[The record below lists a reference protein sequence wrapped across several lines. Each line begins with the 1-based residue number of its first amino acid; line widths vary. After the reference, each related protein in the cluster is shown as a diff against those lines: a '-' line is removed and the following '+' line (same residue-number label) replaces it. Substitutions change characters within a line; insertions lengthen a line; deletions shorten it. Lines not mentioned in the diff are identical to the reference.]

1 MYGSVRALFLK
12 IFTRVQ
18 QDQTRRI
25 LISGRSSPPDTF
37 KLNSKAIFLAGAAA
51 IFVLSLLQNPV
62 HAQAATS
69 PNEVI
74 SSTSAKFIA
83 AGVVFAL
90 AAVGAGYG
98 VGHAG
103 AAAMAALAERPEV
116 RSMALIITALAEA
129 IAIYG
134 LARFL
139 INMPAGQPGHGDNNS
154 GHRLDIEIAVQLDS
168 FFISEIC

>member
-1 MYGSVRALFLK
+1 MRIGMAIVHKEAQPPSWYGSVRALFLK

-18 QDQTRRI
+18 QDQPCRI

-37 KLNSKAIFLAGAAA
+37 KMNSKAIFLAGAAA

-83 AGVVFAL
+83 AGAGFSL
-90 AAVGAGYG
+90 PAAGAGDG
-98 VGHAG
+98 VGPAG
-103 AAAMAALAERPEV
+103 ASRTAAPAARAAGTR
-116 RSMALIITALAEA
+116 T
-129 IAIYG
+129 G
-134 LARFL
+134 L
-139 INMPAGQPGHGDNNS
+139 S
-154 GHRLDIEIAVQLDS
+154 
-168 FFISEIC
+168 

>member
-1 MYGSVRALFLK
+1 MNLTGPPYIKGLNLLRGRALSRRPGPLK
-12 IFTRVQ
+12 SSQVQ

-51 IFVLSLLQNPV
+51 IFVLSLLQTPV

-83 AGVVFAL
+83 AGLGLCL
-90 AAVGAGYG
+90 AG
-98 VGHAG
+98 V
-103 AAAMAALAERPEV
+103 R
-116 RSMALIITALAEA
+116 
-129 IAIYG
+129 
-134 LARFL
+134 
-139 INMPAGQPGHGDNNS
+139 
-154 GHRLDIEIAVQLDS
+154 
-168 FFISEIC
+168 

>member
-1 MYGSVRALFLK
+1 MRALFLK

-18 QDQTRRI
+18 RDQPRRI
-25 LISGRSSPPDTF
+25 LISGKPSPPDTF

-51 IFVLSLLQNPV
+51 IFVLSLLQTPV

-134 LARFL
+134 LVMAIIIL
-139 INMPAGQPGHGDNNS
+139 GTAS
-154 GHRLDIEIAVQLDS
+154 T
-168 FFISEIC
+168 

>member
-1 MYGSVRALFLK
+1 M
-12 IFTRVQ
+12 
-18 QDQTRRI
+18 
-25 LISGRSSPPDTF
+25 
-37 KLNSKAIFLAGAAA
+37 NSKAIFLAGATA
-51 IFVLSLLQNPV
+51 IFVLTLLQIPLHV
-62 HAQAATS
+62 QAAS

-134 LARFL
+134 LVMAIIIL
-139 INMPAGQPGHGDNNS
+139 GTAS
-154 GHRLDIEIAVQLDS
+154 A
-168 FFISEIC
+168 

>member
-1 MYGSVRALFLK
+1 MRIGMAIVHKEAQPPSWYGSVRALFLK

-18 QDQTRRI
+18 QDQPRRI

-51 IFVLSLLQNPV
+51 IFVLSLLQTPV

-90 AAVGAGYG
+90 AAAGAGYG
-98 VGHAG
+98 VGSPRAP
-103 AAAMAALAERPEV
+103 AVARLPERPGGTS
-116 RSMALIITALAEA
+116 RAPILPA
-129 IAIYG
+129 I
-134 LARFL
+134 
-139 INMPAGQPGHGDNNS
+139 PAGVATLRP
-154 GHRLDIEIAVQLDS
+154 V
-168 FFISEIC
+168 

>member
-1 MYGSVRALFLK
+1 M
-12 IFTRVQ
+12 
-18 QDQTRRI
+18 
-25 LISGRSSPPDTF
+25 
-37 KLNSKAIFLAGAAA
+37 NSKAIFLAGTAA
-51 IFVLSLLQNPV
+51 IFVLTLLQTPV
-62 HAQAATS
+62 HAQAPS

-83 AGVVFAL
+83 AGLVFAL

-134 LARFL
+134 LVMAIIIL
-139 INMPAGQPGHGDNNS
+139 GTASP
-154 GHRLDIEIAVQLDS
+154 
-168 FFISEIC
+168 

>member
-1 MYGSVRALFLK
+1 
-12 IFTRVQ
+12 
-18 QDQTRRI
+18 
-25 LISGRSSPPDTF
+25 
-37 KLNSKAIFLAGAAA
+37 LNSKAIFLAGAAA
-51 IFVLSLLQNPV
+51 IFVLTLLQNPV
-62 HAQAATS
+62 HAQATS

-134 LARFL
+134 LVMAIIIL
-139 INMPAGQPGHGDNNS
+139 GTAS
-154 GHRLDIEIAVQLDS
+154 T
-168 FFISEIC
+168 

>member
-1 MYGSVRALFLK
+1 
-12 IFTRVQ
+12 
-18 QDQTRRI
+18 
-25 LISGRSSPPDTF
+25 
-37 KLNSKAIFLAGAAA
+37 LNSKAIFLAGAAA
-51 IFVLSLLQNPV
+51 IVLTLLQTPV
-62 HAQAATS
+62 HAQA
-69 PNEVI
+69 NEVI
-74 SSTSAKFIA
+74 SSASARFIA

-134 LARFL
+134 LVMAIIIL
-139 INMPAGQPGHGDNNS
+139 GTPAT
-154 GHRLDIEIAVQLDS
+154 
-168 FFISEIC
+168 

>member
-1 MYGSVRALFLK
+1 M
-12 IFTRVQ
+12 
-18 QDQTRRI
+18 
-25 LISGRSSPPDTF
+25 
-37 KLNSKAIFLAGAAA
+37 NSKAILLAGAAA
-51 IFVLSLLQNPV
+51 IFVLTLLQIPP
-62 HAQAATS
+62 HAQAAS

-134 LARFL
+134 LVMAIIIL
-139 INMPAGQPGHGDNNS
+139 GTASP
-154 GHRLDIEIAVQLDS
+154 
-168 FFISEIC
+168 

>member
-1 MYGSVRALFLK
+1 M
-12 IFTRVQ
+12 
-18 QDQTRRI
+18 
-25 LISGRSSPPDTF
+25 
-37 KLNSKAIFLAGAAA
+37 NSKAIFLAGAAA
-51 IFVLSLLQNPV
+51 IFVLTLLQTPV
-62 HAQAATS
+62 HAAS

-134 LARFL
+134 LVMAIIIL
-139 INMPAGQPGHGDNNS
+139 GTASP
-154 GHRLDIEIAVQLDS
+154 
-168 FFISEIC
+168 